1 MFLESHQQILYW
13 VSPATKHHEA
23 KILFLR
29 SIETF
34 KVLME
39 GLQFPSVPIW
49 RHKIRH

>member
-39 GLQFPSVPIW
+39 GLQSPSVPIW